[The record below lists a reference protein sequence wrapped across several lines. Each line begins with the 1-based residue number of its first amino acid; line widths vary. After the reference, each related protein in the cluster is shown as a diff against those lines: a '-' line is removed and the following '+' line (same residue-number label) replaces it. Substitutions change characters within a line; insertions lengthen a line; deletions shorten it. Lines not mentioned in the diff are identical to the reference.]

1 MVDEDTGEVVPMLEC
16 GNDTSL
22 AYVIE
27 SGNKSIVSIAQLYFE
42 NEVLKA
48 KFQIFDGLGSPEW
61 RLTLLLFLSWFI
73 IWAILVKGVQATGK
87 VSYFTALFPYVVM
100 LIMLIRGVTLP
111 NAWQGIK
118 YFIVPEWSRMLEV
131 EVWYQAVQ
139 QCFFSLTTGFG
150 VLTMFGSYNPF
161 RHNVHR
167 DAMIISGMDTFT
179 SLLAGVT
186 IFSVLGNLAGELD
199 VDISVV
205 ALGGPGLPFISFA
218 QGLSTFPAP
227 QFFSVMFYLMFLTLG
242 LGTGVAMGGTLVT
255 VILDQWPKVPRWM
268 ATTGVCFGMFLT
280 GLVYV
285 TPGGFFILDLVDR
298 FGANFVIYVLAIIEV
313 SAVAY
318 VYGINSF
325 LKDLSF
331 MLGFPIGIYWKF
343 TWGFCIPFGMTGI
356 LVYVFYTNERWTY
369 NGLPYPDIGIA
380 AGWILS
386 GLSLS
391 VFPICAAHA
400 IYTRKAKGFI
410 AKFKEAYRA
419 TPEWGPSN
427 PTVRKE
433 WVEFKNKNKNK

>member
-1 MVDEDTGEVVPMLEC
+1 MSTVSE
-16 GNDTSL
+16 TSIPEAGSKGKDNE
-22 AYVIE
+22 AYVHDPSDPETGKKEEEVDPEARDREQWGNPIE
-27 SGNKSIVSIAQLYFE
+27 FLLTCIAMSVGLGNIWRFPFMAYRYGGGAFLIPYLIVLTLIGRPMYFLELSLGQFSSLGQNKVWKISPIFKGVGIAQLYFE
-42 NEVLKA
+42 N
-48 KFQIFDGLGSPEW
+48 
-61 RLTLLLFLSWFI
+61 
-73 IWAILVKGVQATGK
+73 
-87 VSYFTALFPYVVM
+87 
-100 LIMLIRGVTLP
+100 
-111 NAWQGIK
+111 
-118 YFIVPEWSRMLEV
+118 EWSRMLEV

-419 TPEWGPSN
+419 TPEWGP
-427 PTVRKE
+427 
-433 WVEFKNKNKNK
+433 